1 VNGTL
6 ERVKG
11 SHDPGCVFLKK
22 TEGMEVEHIAGK
34 EPHYQAVDNGDV
46 WGEMT
51 YSQAGDALIIIDHTR
66 VFEGHE
72 GKGVGQALVIAAV
85 ERARKEGFK
94 IMPLCPFARAMFER
108 HPEWSDVLHG
118 AKP

>member
-1 VNGTL
+1 
-6 ERVKG
+6 
-11 SHDPGCVFLKK
+11 
-22 TEGMEVEHIAGK
+22 MEVEHIAGK

-108 HPEWSDVLHG
+108 HPEWADVLHG
-118 AKP
+118 AKA